1 MTLQSSGAIS
11 IANINTE
18 LGVASTTTRSLN
30 DSAARTLAGVASG
43 AISMSNFYGKSN
55 APAVTFTPN
64 GGSSAGAP
72 VALSASSDFGSAIVT
87 ISCSSSASWTWT
99 RGTYLGGSTV
109 TVGGVGQTTGGGTAS
124 GTSISFQVNLGTANR
139 YTNWTVSGTS
149 GGVTK
154 YYTVYCET
162 IGTGAVMTL

>member
-43 AISMSNFYGKSN
+43 TISMSNFYGKSN

-64 GGSSAGAP
+64 GGTSAGSP
-72 VALSASSDFGSAIVT
+72 VSLYNYGAGGAAVTVT
-87 ISCSSSASWTWT
+87 ISCSTAATWT
-99 RGTYLGGSTV
+99 ITRTGSSTGANYPTGTYNSLSSLV
-109 TVGGVGQTTGGGTAS
+109 LS
-124 GTSISFQVNLGTANR
+124 LSNNSTSIRSTQWV
-139 YTNWTVSGTS
+139 VSGTA
-149 GGVTK
+149 GGVTR
-154 YYTVYCET
+154 YWVVT
-162 IGTGAVMTL
+162 IDNDGLV